1 MRRRRFI
8 VLFGG
13 AAVWPKCALA
23 QSGTLPTIGFLGA
36 STADAWRPW
45 VEAFTQ
51 RLHEFGWIEGRT
63 VAIEFRWA
71 EGRPERAADIAA
83 EFIRLKVDVL
93 VTSGALLLEAK
104 QASTHFPTV
113 LVLANDPVGTG
124 FAQSLARPGGNVTGL
139 SFQGGDIAGKRLE
152 LLREVIPN
160 VRRLAILVNKNN
172 PGAVLEMGEVEG
184 AARILR
190 IEASKVEFQHSEEIE
205 PYLESLKG
213 RVEAVYIV
221 TDPLVNANRV
231 QIGNAALGA
240 RLPTIHGF
248 REPVE
253 AGGLMS
259 YGANYPDMFRRAA
272 GYVDKILR
280 GAKPAEL
287 PIEQPNKFDLV
298 INLRTA
304 KALGLKVPESLLLRA
319 DEVIE

>member
-1 MRRRRFI
+1 MALI
-8 VLFGG
+8 GG
-13 AAVWPKCALA
+13 AVVWPKRALA

-45 VEAFTQ
+45 VAAFAQ
-51 RLHEFGWIEGRT
+51 RLHELGWVDGRT
-63 VAIEFRWA
+63 VAIKFRWA

-83 EFIRLKVDVL
+83 EFIGLKVDVL

-104 QASTHFPTV
+104 QASSHFPTV
-113 LVLANDPVGTG
+113 LVLANDPVGAG

-139 SFQGGDIAGKRLE
+139 SFQGGDIAGKRLD

-160 VRRLAILVNKNN
+160 VRRLAILVNKSN
-172 PGAVLEMGEVEG
+172 PGAMLEVGEVER

-190 IEASKVEFQHSEEIE
+190 LEASKVEFQRSEEIE
-205 PYLESLKG
+205 PSLESLEG
-213 RVEAVYIV
+213 RVEAIYIV
-221 TDPLVNANRV
+221 GDPLVNANRV

-259 YGANYPDMFRRAA
+259 YGANFPDMFRRAA

-304 KALGLKVPESLLLRA
+304 KALGLKVSESLLLRA

>member
-1 MRRRRFI
+1 MALI
-8 VLFGG
+8 GG
-13 AAVWPKCALA
+13 AAVWPKRALA
-23 QSGTLPTIGFLGA
+23 QSGRLPTIGFLGA
-36 STADAWRPW
+36 STADGWRPW
-45 VEAFTQ
+45 VAAFAQ
-51 RLHEFGWIEGRT
+51 RLHELGWIEGRT
-63 VAIEFRWA
+63 VAIEYRWA

-83 EFIRLKVDVL
+83 EFIRQKVDVL
-93 VTSGALLLEAK
+93 VTSGAVLIEAK

-113 LVLANDPVGTG
+113 LVLANDPVGAG

-152 LLREVIPN
+152 LLREVVPN
-160 VRRLAILVNKNN
+160 IRRLAILVNKNN
-172 PGAVLEMGEVEG
+172 PGAVLEMGEVERI
-184 AARILR
+184 ARMLR
-190 IEASKVEFQHSEEIE
+190 LEASKVEFERSEEIE
-205 PYLESLKG
+205 PSLESLKG
-213 RVEAVYIV
+213 RVEAIYIV
-221 TDPLVNANRV
+221 ADPLVSANRV

-259 YGANYPDMFRRAA
+259 YGANFPDMFRRAA
-272 GYVDKILR
+272 EYVDKILR

-298 INLRTA
+298 INVRTA